1 MDFLSGLNP
10 PQREA
15 VATTEG
21 PVLIL
26 AGAGS
31 GKTRVITNR
40 IAHLISANKVPPF
53 SILAVT
59 FTNKAA
65 AEMRE
70 RVSANLA
77 DVELR
82 SQPLV
87 STFHSFSVRLLR
99 RDGAPLAQIRP
110 GFTTTFSIYDDED
123 QLAIIKAAYKRMGL
137 DDKAIPHRSAMSQI
151 SQSKSL
157 KESPQDLYGRASDPR
172 IMRIAAVYEE
182 YEKALR
188 QANALDFDDLLLETV
203 RLLAHDQETRDAW
216 NRRLS
221 YMMIDE
227 YQDTNRSQYEL
238 MRLLSQRHDNIC
250 VVGDEDQSIY
260 SWRGADIRNI
270 LDFEKDFPNAKT
282 IRLEQNYRSS
292 KNLLEAASVVISNNL
307 ERKGKWLWT
316 EADEGDQITIYPA
329 QDAENEALFIA
340 DTTNKIRRQY
350 PNRKVAVLYRT
361 NSQSRQIEEAMRR
374 YNLKYNVV
382 GGISYYQRAEV
393 KDILAYLKLAQSQA
407 DSIALQRVINTP
419 ARGIGKT
426 TVDQAAQFAAENGI
440 SLWDAICRMLEEN
453 QFGTRA
459 HAAINAFRNL
469 VLDLVDSVT
478 ELPLHQALSFI
489 EERTGYRA
497 MLEQDNTPE
506 SLARLENLNE
516 LMNAAREAV
525 ERGET
530 ASDFLDHA
538 ALVAQTDAIDE
549 QAQITLM
556 TLHNAKGL
564 EFPVVFLAGM
574 EEKLFPHSRS
584 ITNEAAMEEERRLCY
599 VGMTRAE
606 KRLIL
611 TWAKYRRRFG
621 GGEQERS
628 LPSRFLKEIPQN
640 LVINMGVP
648 DDDDVDGDDDGDD
661 DHDDMPSIDVRS
673 DLRVDLTAE
682 RDVVRQEAK
691 KNLYT
696 GKTYNSLENVS
707 EFFKQRGVNVP
718 VRGFGGPGARAPE
731 PARGVGSL
739 SVTGAGASRPG
750 SSGVPGAGAGRPS
763 SAGSPPWDT
772 PASGPSVKRP
782 GAAGSQT
789 RFGTSPVSGAT
800 PTRPATPIRPAGS
813 GVPARPANTPS
824 AQHSLFGDESDA
836 GAAPWDEPAIQL
848 RNAPVPATIPAAKP
862 RAVLPFAPAAP
873 KRPSATGTVVEH
885 PKYGRGTIV
894 RREGGGDDAKV
905 LVSFDRYGLK
915 KLVERFAGLKKV

>member
-1 MDFLSGLNP
+1 VDFLSGLNP

-292 KNLLEAASVVISNNL
+292 KNILEAASVVISNNL
-307 ERKGKWLWT
+307 ERKG
-316 EADEGDQITIYPA
+316 
-329 QDAENEALFIA
+329 
-340 DTTNKIRRQY
+340 
-350 PNRKVAVLYRT
+350 
-361 NSQSRQIEEAMRR
+361 
-374 YNLKYNVV
+374 
-382 GGISYYQRAEV
+382 
-393 KDILAYLKLAQSQA
+393 
-407 DSIALQRVINTP
+407 
-419 ARGIGKT
+419 
-426 TVDQAAQFAAENGI
+426 
-440 SLWDAICRMLEEN
+440 
-453 QFGTRA
+453 
-459 HAAINAFRNL
+459 
-469 VLDLVDSVT
+469 
-478 ELPLHQALSFI
+478 
-489 EERTGYRA
+489 
-497 MLEQDNTPE
+497 
-506 SLARLENLNE
+506 
-516 LMNAAREAV
+516 
-525 ERGET
+525 
-530 ASDFLDHA
+530 
-538 ALVAQTDAIDE
+538 
-549 QAQITLM
+549 
-556 TLHNAKGL
+556 
-564 EFPVVFLAGM
+564 
-574 EEKLFPHSRS
+574 
-584 ITNEAAMEEERRLCY
+584 
-599 VGMTRAE
+599 
-606 KRLIL
+606 
-611 TWAKYRRRFG
+611 
-621 GGEQERS
+621 
-628 LPSRFLKEIPQN
+628 
-640 LVINMGVP
+640 
-648 DDDDVDGDDDGDD
+648 
-661 DHDDMPSIDVRS
+661 
-673 DLRVDLTAE
+673 
-682 RDVVRQEAK
+682 
-691 KNLYT
+691 
-696 GKTYNSLENVS
+696 
-707 EFFKQRGVNVP
+707 
-718 VRGFGGPGARAPE
+718 
-731 PARGVGSL
+731 
-739 SVTGAGASRPG
+739 
-750 SSGVPGAGAGRPS
+750 
-763 SAGSPPWDT
+763 
-772 PASGPSVKRP
+772 
-782 GAAGSQT
+782 
-789 RFGTSPVSGAT
+789 
-800 PTRPATPIRPAGS
+800 
-813 GVPARPANTPS
+813 
-824 AQHSLFGDESDA
+824 
-836 GAAPWDEPAIQL
+836 
-848 RNAPVPATIPAAKP
+848 
-862 RAVLPFAPAAP
+862 
-873 KRPSATGTVVEH
+873 
-885 PKYGRGTIV
+885 
-894 RREGGGDDAKV
+894 
-905 LVSFDRYGLK
+905 
-915 KLVERFAGLKKV
+915 